1 MNVWLTSALALLV
14 AMLPLGIAA
23 LRRPAIE
30 GLPSLQVAGVNTAL
44 ILVLLSIGLG
54 RQPFVQLALVG
65 GLLAFAG
72 TLAFAAVLER
82 R

>member
-65 GLLAFAG
+65 GVLAFAG